1 MSEHVVPVKTYVMV
15 FLALMVGTALTVWVS
30 LVDITLFPHAN
41 VAIALVIACI
51 KATLVI
57 LFFMH
62 VKYSPR
68 LTTLVVAAGF
78 VFLFLLILFTGSDY
92 ISRSWPITPAG

>member
-1 MSEHVVPVKTYVMV
+1 MSQHHVVSWKLYLGI
-15 FLALMVGTALTVWVS
+15 FLALCVLTVATVGAAGQDFGVFNTPIA
-30 LVDITLFPHAN
+30 L
-41 VAIALVIACI
+41 AIAVA

-92 ISRSWPITPAG
+92 VSRSWPITPAG

>member
-1 MSEHVVPVKTYVMV
+1 MSSHHVVSWKLYLGI
-15 FLALMVGTALTVWVS
+15 FLALCVLTGLTVNAAGHDFGVFNTPIA
-30 LVDITLFPHAN
+30 L
-41 VAIALVIACI
+41 AIAVT

-68 LTTLVVAAGF
+68 LTWLVVFAGF
-78 VFLFLLILFTGSDY
+78 AFLLLLIVFTGSDY
-92 ISRSWPITPAG
+92 VSRSWPITPAG

>member
-1 MSEHVVPVKTYVMV
+1 MAQHHVVSWKLYLGI
-15 FLALMVGTALTVWVS
+15 FLALCVLTVATVAAAGHDFGA
-30 LVDITLFPHAN
+30 LNTPIAL
-41 VAIALVIACI
+41 AIAVS

-68 LTTLVVAAGF
+68 LTTLVLSAGF
-78 VFLFLLILFTGSDY
+78 VFLILLIVFTGSDY
-92 ISRSWPITPAG
+92 ISRNWPITPAG

>member
-1 MSEHVVPVKTYVMV
+1 MSQHHIVSWKLYLGI
-15 FLALMVGTALTVWVS
+15 FLALCVLTVATVGAAGHDFGA
-30 LVDITLFPHAN
+30 LNTPIAL
-41 VAIALVIACI
+41 AIAVA

-68 LTTLVVAAGF
+68 LTTLVLSAGF
-78 VFLFLLILFTGSDY
+78 VFLFLLIVFTGSDY
-92 ISRSWPITPAG
+92 VSRSWPITPAR

>member
-1 MSEHVVPVKTYVMV
+1 MSQHQVVSWKLYLGI
-15 FLALMVGTALTVWVS
+15 FLALCVLTVATVGAAGQDFGAFNTPIA
-30 LVDITLFPHAN
+30 L
-41 VAIALVIACI
+41 AIAAT
-51 KATLVI
+51 KATLVV

-78 VFLFLLILFTGSDY
+78 VFLFLLILFTGTDY
-92 ISRSWPITPAG
+92 VSRSWPITPAG

>member
-1 MSEHVVPVKTYVMV
+1 MSEHHVVSWKLYLGI
-15 FLALMVGTALTVWVS
+15 FLALCVLTVATVEAAGQDFGA
-30 LVDITLFPHAN
+30 LNTPIAL
-41 VAIALVIACI
+41 AIAIT

-68 LTTLVVAAGF
+68 LTTLVVSAGF
-78 VFLFLLILFTGSDY
+78 VFLLLLIIFTGSDY

>member
-1 MSEHVVPVKTYVMV
+1 MAHHVVSWKLYLGI
-15 FLALMVGTALTVWVS
+15 FLVLCVLTVATVGAAGQDFGA
-30 LVDITLFPHAN
+30 LNTPIAL
-41 VAIALVIACI
+41 AIAVT

-68 LTTLVVAAGF
+68 LTTLVLSAGF
-78 VFLFLLILFTGSDY
+78 VFLILLIIFTGSDY
-92 ISRSWPITPAG
+92 VSRSWPITPGG

>member
-1 MSEHVVPVKTYVMV
+1 MSQHVVSWKLYLGI
-15 FLALMVGTALTVWVS
+15 FLVLCVLTVATVS
-30 LVDITLFPHAN
+30 AAGHDFGALNTPIAL
-41 VAIALVIACI
+41 AIAVT

-68 LTTLVVAAGF
+68 LTTLVLSAGF
-78 VFLFLLILFTGSDY
+78 VFLILLIIFTGSDY

>member
-1 MSEHVVPVKTYVMV
+1 MSQHHVVSWKLYLGI
-15 FLALMVGTALTVWVS
+15 FLTLCVLTVATVGAAGQDFGVFNTPIA
-30 LVDITLFPHAN
+30 L
-41 VAIALVIACI
+41 AIAVA
-51 KATLVI
+51 KATLVV